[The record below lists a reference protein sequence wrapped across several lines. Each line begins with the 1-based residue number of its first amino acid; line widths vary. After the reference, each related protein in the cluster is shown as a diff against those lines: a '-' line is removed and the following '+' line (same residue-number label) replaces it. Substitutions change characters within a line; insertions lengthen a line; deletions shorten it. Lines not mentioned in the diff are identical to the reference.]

1 MQRKIHNQTLFVAAL
16 SVYLGLLIAGAPPQV
31 LAQAA
36 LTTKLEEAKTERL
49 QTKEPDEDDFCVGL
63 HESAQTQLKKDSL
76 KLETI
81 SEFISLIQA
90 LSLEANNKLP
100 FEYFTLNYHY
110 FRGGQNTGIVPTQ
123 SYSTDGKNLL
133 EVVKPFRQTLQEKGT
148 KFSEFFPP
156 RCCDRTNFQITAQ
169 FGATE
174 VNAKAK
180 FPIGYQELSQ
190 SFARSYHS
198 GLEFLRCQKRNLPE
212 AVIYQNTEATSE
224 NDQVFIVTRLP
235 RAGLYALLKART
247 RRQIEF
253 GLF

>member
-16 SVYLGLLIAGAPPQV
+16 SVYLGLLIVGAPPQV

-63 HESAQTQLKKDSL
+63 HESAQAQLKRDSL
-76 KLETI
+76 KLETV

-100 FEYFTLNYHY
+100 FRDFTLDYGY
-110 FRGGQNTGIVPTQ
+110 SRGRQSTGIVPIQ
-123 SYSTDGKNLL
+123 PYSTDGKNIL
-133 EVVKPFRQTLQEKGT
+133 EVVKPFRLIVQEKGSN
-148 KFSEFFPP
+148 FSDFFPL
-156 RCCDRTNFQITAQ
+156 RCCDRTNFYLTAQ
-169 FGATE
+169 FNETE
-174 VNAKAK
+174 VNAKIK

-190 SFARSYHS
+190 SFARSYQS
-198 GLEFLRCQKRNLPE
+198 GIDFLRCQKRNLPE

-235 RAGLYALLKART
+235 RAGLDALSKAN
-247 RRQIEF
+247 EKAN
-253 GLF
+253 